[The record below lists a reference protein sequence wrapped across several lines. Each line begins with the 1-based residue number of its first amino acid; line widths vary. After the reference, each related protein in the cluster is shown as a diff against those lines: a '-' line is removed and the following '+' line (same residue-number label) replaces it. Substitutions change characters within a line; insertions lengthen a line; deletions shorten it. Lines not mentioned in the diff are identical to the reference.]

1 MHDTL
6 CSSPYIDTEVVKKRK
21 CRRKKKD
28 LWCSKKK
35 LEQSRMSNAKR
46 RYGNMRGTT
55 KDLEPIFKKI
65 DVPLPVVSRSDRSVQ
80 IENDI
85 TSDVQ
90 ENVEIEDLFVE
101 ASFDGNIVPKTQVSI
116 VKGATDSP
124 EKRNTRTSHAD
135 DIQLSDS
142 NNKVSI

>member
-6 CSSPYIDTEVVKKRK
+6 SSSLCIDTEVVKKRK

-35 LEQSRMSNAKR
+35 LEQSRMSNAKQ

-55 KDLEPIFKKI
+55 KDLEPIFKKTN
-65 DVPLPVVSRSDRSVQ
+65 VPLPVVSKSNRGVQ
-80 IENDI
+80 IGNDI

-101 ASFDGNIVPKTQVSI
+101 ASVDVNIVPKMQVSI
-116 VKGATDSP
+116 VKGALDSL
-124 EKRNTRTSHAD
+124 EKCNRRTSHTD